1 MLVRDVMT
9 ADPIT
14 IRPQGDP
21 RAALGL
27 CKSAHIR
34 RLPVLDGEGRVVG
47 IVTRGMLE
55 RFLATAPPP
64 TIQARQHGIT
74 QVMVSP
80 VITVSSDDPMEE
92 AARLMVA
99 HQIGS
104 LPVLEDGRLVGI
116 VTETDI
122 FKEFVEILGG
132 QTAALRMTVVVPDV
146 PGSLARLATAVA
158 GLGGNIRSAIIL
170 PCEDS
175 GCRAVTLWIDGSS
188 REALTGAVAGIEGVR
203 LTRLWS
209 PPPGGWHTGVVS
221 PAPTREKPSP
231 RER

>member
-9 ADPIT
+9 SDPIT

-27 CKSAHIR
+27 CKSGQFR
-34 RLPVLDGEGRVVG
+34 RLPVVDGEGHVVG

-64 TIQARQHGIT
+64 TIQARQHGIS
-74 QVMVSP
+74 QMMAAP
-80 VITVSSDDPMEE
+80 VITVSPDDPMEE

-99 HQIGS
+99 HKVGS
-104 LPVLEDGRLVGI
+104 IPVVEQDRLVGI
-116 VTETDI
+116 ITETDI

-132 QTAALRMTVVVPDV
+132 QTTALRLTVIVPDV
-146 PGSLARLATAVA
+146 PGSLARVVNAVA
-158 GLGGNIRSAIIL
+158 GLRGNIRSAIIL
-170 PCEDS
+170 PCEDT
-175 GCRAVTLWIDGSS
+175 GCRAVTLWIEGLN
-188 REALTGAVAGIEGVR
+188 REGLTEAVARLEGVR

-209 PPPGGWHTGVVS
+209 PPPVG
-221 PAPTREKPSP
+221 
-231 RER
+231 

>member
-27 CKSAHIR
+27 CKSGRFR
-34 RLPVLDGEGRVVG
+34 RLPVVDGEGRVVG

-64 TIQARQHGIT
+64 TIQARQHGIS
-74 QVMVSP
+74 QVMAAP
-80 VITVSSDDPMEE
+80 VITVSPDDPMEE

-99 HQIGS
+99 QQIGS
-104 LPVLEDGRLVGI
+104 LPVVDQGRLVGI

-146 PGSLARLATAVA
+146 PGSLARVVNAVA
-158 GLGGNIRSAIIL
+158 GLRGNIRSAIIL
-170 PCEDS
+170 PCEDP
-175 GCRAVTLWIDGSS
+175 GCRAVTLWIEGLS
-188 REALTGAVAGIEGVR
+188 REGLIGAVAGLEGVR

-209 PPPGGWHTGVVS
+209 PPPVG
-221 PAPTREKPSP
+221 
-231 RER
+231 

>member
-27 CKSAHIR
+27 CKSGRFR
-34 RLPVLDGEGRVVG
+34 RLPVVDGEGHVVG

-64 TIQARQHGIT
+64 TIQARQHGIS
-74 QVMVSP
+74 QVMAAP
-80 VITVSSDDPMEE
+80 VITVSPDDPMEE

-99 HQIGS
+99 QQIGS
-104 LPVLEDGRLVGI
+104 LPVVDQGRLVGI
-116 VTETDI
+116 ITETDI

-132 QTAALRMTVVVPDV
+132 QTTALRLTVIVPDV
-146 PGSLARLATAVA
+146 PGSLARVVNAIA
-158 GLGGNIRSAIIL
+158 GLRGNIRSAIIL
-170 PCEDS
+170 PCEDP
-175 GCRAVTLWIDGSS
+175 GCRAVTLWIEGLN
-188 REALTGAVAGIEGVR
+188 REGLTEAVARLEGVR

-209 PPPGGWHTGVVS
+209 PPPVG
-221 PAPTREKPSP
+221 
-231 RER
+231 

>member
-9 ADPIT
+9 SDPIT

-27 CKSAHIR
+27 CKSGRFR
-34 RLPVLDGEGRVVG
+34 RLPVVDGEGHVVG

-74 QVMVSP
+74 QVMAAP
-80 VITVSSDDPMEE
+80 VITVSPDDPMEE

-99 HQIGS
+99 QQIGS
-104 LPVLEDGRLVGI
+104 LPVVDQGRLVGI
-116 VTETDI
+116 ITETDI

-132 QTAALRMTVVVPDV
+132 QTTALRLTVIVPDV
-146 PGSLARLATAVA
+146 PGSLARVVNAVA
-158 GLGGNIRSAIIL
+158 GLRGNIRSAIIL
-170 PCEDS
+170 PCEDP
-175 GCRAVTLWIDGSS
+175 GCRAVTLWIEGVN
-188 REALTGAVAGIEGVR
+188 REGLTEAVARLEGVR

-209 PPPGGWHTGVVS
+209 PPPV
-221 PAPTREKPSP
+221 E
-231 RER
+231 

>member
-9 ADPIT
+9 SDPIT

-27 CKSAHIR
+27 CKSGQFR
-34 RLPVLDGEGRVVG
+34 RLPVVDGEGHVVG

-64 TIQARQHGIT
+64 TIQARQHGIS
-74 QVMVSP
+74 QMMAAP
-80 VITVSSDDPMEE
+80 VITVSPDDPMEE

-99 HQIGS
+99 HKVGS
-104 LPVLEDGRLVGI
+104 IPVVEQDRLVGI
-116 VTETDI
+116 ITETDI

-132 QTAALRMTVVVPDV
+132 QTTALRLTVIVPDV
-146 PGSLARLATAVA
+146 PGSLARVVTAVA
-158 GLGGNIRSAIIL
+158 GLRGNIRSAIIL
-170 PCEDS
+170 PCEDP
-175 GCRAVTLWIDGSS
+175 GCRAVTLWIEGLN
-188 REALTGAVAGIEGVR
+188 REGLTEAVARLEGVR

-209 PPPGGWHTGVVS
+209 PPPVG
-221 PAPTREKPSP
+221 
-231 RER
+231 

>member
-27 CKSAHIR
+27 CKSGRFR
-34 RLPVLDGEGRVVG
+34 RLPVVDGEGRVVG

-64 TIQARQHGIT
+64 SIQARQHGIS
-74 QVMVSP
+74 QVMVAP
-80 VITVSSDDPMEE
+80 VITVSPDDPMEE

-99 HQIGS
+99 QQIGS
-104 LPVLEDGRLVGI
+104 LPVVDQGRLVGI

-146 PGSLARLATAVA
+146 PGSLARVVNAVA
-158 GLGGNIRSAIIL
+158 GLRGNIRSAIIL
-170 PCEDS
+170 PCEDP
-175 GCRAVTLWIDGSS
+175 GCRAVTLWIEGLT
-188 REALTGAVAGIEGVR
+188 RERLTEAVAALEGVR

-209 PPPGGWHTGVVS
+209 PPPVG
-221 PAPTREKPSP
+221 
-231 RER
+231 

>member
-9 ADPIT
+9 SDPIT

-27 CKSAHIR
+27 CKSGQFR
-34 RLPVLDGEGRVVG
+34 RLPVVDGEGHVVG

-64 TIQARQHGIT
+64 TIQARQHGIS
-74 QVMVSP
+74 QMMAAP
-80 VITVSSDDPMEE
+80 VITVSPDDPMEE

-99 HQIGS
+99 HKVGS
-104 LPVLEDGRLVGI
+104 IPVVEQDRLVGI
-116 VTETDI
+116 ITETDI

-132 QTAALRMTVVVPDV
+132 QTTALRLTVIVPDV
-146 PGSLARLATAVA
+146 PGSLARVVNAVA
-158 GLGGNIRSAIIL
+158 GLRGNIRSAIIL
-170 PCEDS
+170 PCEDT
-175 GCRAVTLWIDGSS
+175 GCRAVTLWIEGLN
-188 REALTGAVAGIEGVR
+188 REGLTEAVATLEGVR

-209 PPPGGWHTGVVS
+209 PPPVG
-221 PAPTREKPSP
+221 
-231 RER
+231 

>member
-9 ADPIT
+9 SDPIT

-27 CKSAHIR
+27 CKSGRFR
-34 RLPVLDGEGRVVG
+34 RLPVVDGEGHVVG

-64 TIQARQHGIT
+64 TIQARQHGIS
-74 QVMVSP
+74 QVMATP
-80 VITVSSDDPMEE
+80 VITVSPDDPMEE

-99 HQIGS
+99 QQIGS
-104 LPVLEDGRLVGI
+104 LPVVDQGRLVGI
-116 VTETDI
+116 ITETDI

-132 QTAALRMTVVVPDV
+132 QTTALRLTVVVPDV
-146 PGSLARLATAVA
+146 PGSLARVVNAVA
-158 GLGGNIRSAIIL
+158 DLHGNIRSAIIL
-170 PCEDS
+170 PCEDP
-175 GCRAVTLWIDGSS
+175 GCRAVTLWIEGLNREGLTEAVDKLDG
-188 REALTGAVAGIEGVR
+188 LR

-209 PPPGGWHTGVVS
+209 PPLV
-221 PAPTREKPSP
+221 E
-231 RER
+231 

>member
-9 ADPIT
+9 SDPIT

-27 CKSAHIR
+27 CKSGRFR
-34 RLPVLDGEGRVVG
+34 RLPVVDGEGHVVG

-64 TIQARQHGIT
+64 TIQARQHGIS
-74 QVMVSP
+74 QVMAAP
-80 VITVSSDDPMEE
+80 VITVSPDDPMEE

-99 HQIGS
+99 EQIGS
-104 LPVLEDGRLVGI
+104 LPVVDQGRLVGI
-116 VTETDI
+116 ITETDI

-132 QTAALRMTVVVPDV
+132 QTTALRLTVIVPDV
-146 PGSLARLATAVA
+146 PGSLARVVNAVA
-158 GLGGNIRSAIIL
+158 GLRGNIRSAIIL
-170 PCEDS
+170 PCEDP
-175 GCRAVTLWIDGSS
+175 GCRAVTLWIEGLN
-188 REALTGAVAGIEGVR
+188 REGLTEAVANLDGVR

-209 PPPGGWHTGVVS
+209 PPPVG
-221 PAPTREKPSP
+221 
-231 RER
+231 

>member
-9 ADPIT
+9 SDPIT

-27 CKSAHIR
+27 CKSGQFR
-34 RLPVLDGEGRVVG
+34 RLPVVDGEGHVVG

-64 TIQARQHGIT
+64 TIQARQHGIS
-74 QVMVSP
+74 QMMAAP
-80 VITVSSDDPMEE
+80 VITVSPDDPMEE

-99 HQIGS
+99 HKVGS
-104 LPVLEDGRLVGI
+104 IPVVEQDRLVGI
-116 VTETDI
+116 ITETDI

-132 QTAALRMTVVVPDV
+132 QTTALRLTVIVPDV
-146 PGSLARLATAVA
+146 PGSLARVVNAVA
-158 GLGGNIRSAIIL
+158 GLRGNIRSAIIL
-170 PCEDS
+170 PCEDP
-175 GCRAVTLWIDGSS
+175 GCRAVTLWIEGLN
-188 REALTGAVAGIEGVR
+188 REGLTEAVARLEGVR

-209 PPPGGWHTGVVS
+209 PPPVG
-221 PAPTREKPSP
+221 
-231 RER
+231 

>member
-9 ADPIT
+9 SDPIT

-27 CKSAHIR
+27 CKSGRFR
-34 RLPVLDGEGRVVG
+34 RLPVIDGEGHVVG

-74 QVMVSP
+74 QVMAAP
-80 VITVSSDDPMEE
+80 VITVSPDDPMEE
-92 AARLMVA
+92 AARLMVTR
-99 HQIGS
+99 QIGS
-104 LPVLEDGRLVGI
+104 LPVVDRGRLVGI
-116 VTETDI
+116 ITETDI

-132 QTAALRMTVVVPDV
+132 QTTALRLTVIVPDV
-146 PGSLARLATAVA
+146 PGSLARVVNAVA
-158 GLGGNIRSAIIL
+158 GLHGNIRSAIIL
-170 PCEDS
+170 PCEDP
-175 GCRAVTLWIDGSS
+175 GCRAVTLWIEGLG
-188 REALTGAVAGIEGVR
+188 REGLTEAVARLEGVR

-209 PPPGGWHTGVVS
+209 PPPVG
-221 PAPTREKPSP
+221 
-231 RER
+231 

>member
-9 ADPIT
+9 SDPIT

-27 CKSAHIR
+27 CKSGRFR
-34 RLPVLDGEGRVVG
+34 RLPVVDGEGHVVG

-74 QVMVSP
+74 QVMAAP
-80 VITVSSDDPMEE
+80 VITVSPDDPMEE
-92 AARLMVA
+92 AARLMVTR
-99 HQIGS
+99 QIGS
-104 LPVLEDGRLVGI
+104 LPVVDHGRLVGI
-116 VTETDI
+116 ITETDI

-132 QTAALRMTVVVPDV
+132 QTTALRLTVIVPDV
-146 PGSLARLATAVA
+146 PGSLARVVNAVA
-158 GLGGNIRSAIIL
+158 GLHGNIRSAIIL
-170 PCEDS
+170 PCEDP
-175 GCRAVTLWIDGSS
+175 GCRAVTLWIEGLG
-188 REALTGAVAGIEGVR
+188 REGLTEAVARLEGVR

-209 PPPGGWHTGVVS
+209 PPPVG
-221 PAPTREKPSP
+221 
-231 RER
+231 

>member
-27 CKSAHIR
+27 CKSGRFR
-34 RLPVLDGEGRVVG
+34 RLPVVNGEGQVVG

-64 TIQARQHGIT
+64 SIQARQHGIS
-74 QVMVSP
+74 QVMVAP
-80 VITVSSDDPMEE
+80 VITVSPDDPMEE

-99 HQIGS
+99 QQIGS
-104 LPVLEDGRLVGI
+104 LPVVDQGRLVGI

-122 FKEFVEILGG
+122 FKEFAEILGG

-146 PGSLARLATAVA
+146 PGSLARVVNAVA
-158 GLGGNIRSAIIL
+158 ALRGNIRSAIIL
-170 PCEDS
+170 PCEDP
-175 GCRAVTLWIDGSS
+175 GCRAVTLWIEGST
-188 REALTGAVAGIEGVR
+188 RERLTEAVAALEGVR

-209 PPPGGWHTGVVS
+209 PPPAG
-221 PAPTREKPSP
+221 
-231 RER
+231 

>member
-9 ADPIT
+9 SDPIT

-27 CKSAHIR
+27 CKSGQFR
-34 RLPVLDGEGRVVG
+34 RLPVVDGEGHVVG

-64 TIQARQHGIT
+64 TIQARQHGIS
-74 QVMVSP
+74 QVMATP
-80 VITVSSDDPMEE
+80 VITVSPDDPMEE

-99 HQIGS
+99 HKVGS
-104 LPVLEDGRLVGI
+104 IPVVEQDRLVGI
-116 VTETDI
+116 ITETDI

-132 QTAALRMTVVVPDV
+132 QTTALRLTVIVPDV
-146 PGSLARLATAVA
+146 PGSLARVVNAVA
-158 GLGGNIRSAIIL
+158 GLRGNIRSAIIL
-170 PCEDS
+170 PCEDT
-175 GCRAVTLWIDGSS
+175 GCRAVTLWIEGLN
-188 REALTGAVAGIEGVR
+188 REGLTEAVARLEGVR

-209 PPPGGWHTGVVS
+209 PPPVG
-221 PAPTREKPSP
+221 
-231 RER
+231 